1 MKNKILTF
9 IVVLSTIYL
18 LRSIVFFYLA
28 DIAYN
33 KNDLPSA
40 IALNPTEPI
49 YYSRLGLL
57 LSQQNDPKAISYSN
71 IAASISPA
79 NINILKERAQTFFNL
94 SSLDSNYYLNSLDTL
109 EKISKKLAPTDAK
122 IFWTIGQF
130 LQAASK
136 DDEAITFYKKAI
148 SLKDNYDDAHFSL
161 AKIYLSQKKY
171 NLARP
176 ELEKTL
182 TIAPQNS
189 EAQALLYSLPASDK
203 SAP

>member
-9 IVVLSTIYL
+9 IIVLSTIYL
-18 LRSIVFFYLA
+18 LRTIIFFYLA
-28 DIAYN
+28 DIAFN
-33 KNDLPSA
+33 KDDYLTA
-40 IALNPTEPI
+40 ISYNPTEPI
-49 YYSRLGLL
+49 YYSRFGLL
-57 LSQQNDPKAISYSN
+57 LSQQTDPKAINFSN
-71 IAASISPA
+71 KAVSISPA

-94 SSLDSNYYLNSLDTL
+94 SSLDTKYYLDSLDTL
-109 EKISKKLAPTDAK
+109 EKISKLAPTDAK

-148 SLKDNYDDAHFSL
+148 ELKDNYDDAHFSL

-171 NLARP
+171 DLART
-176 ELEKTL
+176 ELQKTL
-182 TIAPQNS
+182 SIAPTNE
-189 EAQALLYSLPASDK
+189 EAQSLLSSLPKSDK